1 MIVDPNDLRYD
12 KRPRK
17 KPIKQER
24 INNMSDDQ
32 LDKNGVW
39 QGTQY
44 NYYEWAKEIIQDACD
59 NQGHYV
65 IDEITKNILNC
76 IDQKR
81 LEEIVSVHCENLEEH
96 IGSDENRLG
105 LLIKVKP
112 KEDSIAKVTIKDT
125 LSVL

>member
-44 NYYEWAKEIIQDACD
+44 NYYEWAKDIIQDACD

-65 IDEITKNILNC
+65 IDEITKNILNS

>member
-1 MIVDPNDLRYD
+1 MSNDL
-12 KRPRK
+12 
-17 KPIKQER
+17 
-24 INNMSDDQ
+24 

-44 NYYEWAKEIIQDACD
+44 NYYEWAKEIIQDACK

-65 IDEITKNILNC
+65 IDEITKNILNS

-81 LEEIVSVHCENLEEH
+81 LEEIVSEHCENLEEH

>member
-65 IDEITKNILNC
+65 IDEITKNILNS